1 MKRKIFTLIM
11 AACLSVSLVGC
22 NGDRVTVENNKTT
35 DNTSMFVEVERGE
48 SWRVV
53 YHKETK
59 VMYVISLWNYNR
71 GNFTVMVDADGKPL
85 LWEE

>member
-11 AACLSVSLVGC
+11 VVCLSVSLAGC
-22 NGDRVTVENNKTT
+22 SNNRVTVENNKTT
-35 DNTSMFVEVERGE
+35 ENTSMFVEVEHGYD
-48 SWRVV
+48 WRVV

-59 VMYVISLWNYNR
+59 VMYVISCGYYNT